1 MENKT
6 YEMIRKIAITGPE
19 STGKSMLAQQLADH
33 YHTLWVPEF
42 ARDYLTSLNRPYEED
57 DILYIAR
64 QQLQKEKASAAMAK
78 DRLFCDTEL
87 IVTKIWSEVK
97 YGRCHPWILQQ
108 IERHRYDLYLLCD
121 IDLPWEFDPLREHPG
136 KRKFLFDRYHREL
149 SERGFRFAVIRGNG
163 RIRTENAIRIVE
175 NFGF

>member
-1 MENKT
+1 
-6 YEMIRKIAITGPE
+6 
-19 STGKSMLAQQLADH
+19 MLAQQLADH

-42 ARDYLTSLNRPYEED
+42 ARDYLTTLNRPYEED
-57 DILYIAR
+57 DILYIATR
-64 QQLQKEKASAAMAK
+64 QLQREEATAEKANE
-78 DRLFCDTEL
+78 RLFCDTEM

-108 IERHRYDLYLLCD
+108 IVLHQYDLYLLCD

-136 KRKFLFDRYHREL
+136 KRKFLFDLYHREL
-149 SERGFRFAVIRGNG
+149 SERGFRFAVIRGHG
-163 RIRTENAIRIVE
+163 KIRTENAIQIVG